1 MNWSRTWLTWSA
13 NMSDSGE
20 RLAYKETGVVSMDE
34 HPAIIDNGWRV
45 IRPLGEGWEGVAH
58 LVEDKATSRRWVF
71 KSFHRPLPA
80 DRLHAL
86 QIYQAGILA
95 QDCPGLR
102 PIELIWDGD
111 RALGVRYPHV
121 ALYNVQWRVLRRVE
135 RVGQVMVDSY
145 CRFQHHL
152 ISRHGIAIWDAHP
165 ENFMLSRDGHYYW
178 TDFGRGFE
186 VAKRPTTGRTLGGFE
201 YSFVT
206 LLLGIYGINFKLLA
220 GYSESYT
227 YDGPCIYFMNP
238 ALDDVASQHQ
248 WVRDIVEA
256 VRSQRADAFLE
267 PEFYQQIGAQL
278 PNRVLAPAAVVA
290 MSALLSRGGQLRARL
305 RNS

>member
-1 MNWSRTWLTWSA
+1 MRDA
-13 NMSDSGE
+13 EE
-20 RLAYKETGVVSMDE
+20 RLATGDTGVVTMDE
-34 HPAIIDNGWRV
+34 HPAIVGNGWRV

-86 QIYQAGILA
+86 QIYQSGILA

-121 ALYNVQWRVLRRVE
+121 SLYNVQWRVLRRFE
-135 RVGQVMVDSY
+135 QVGQVMVDSY

-165 ENFMLSRDGHYYW
+165 ENFMLCRDGHYYW

-186 VAKRPTTGRTLGGFE
+186 VAKRPTTGRTRGGFE
-201 YSFVT
+201 YSFAT
-206 LLLGIYGINFKLLA
+206 LLMGIHGINFKLLT
-220 GYSESYT
+220 GYSDTYT
-227 YDGPCIYFMNP
+227 YDGPCVYFMHP
-238 ALDDVASQHQ
+238 ALDEVANKHP
-248 WVRDIVEA
+248 WVGEIVEA
-256 VRSQRADAFLE
+256 VRGQRAEAFLE
-267 PEFYQQIGAQL
+267 PGFYQRIGARL
-278 PNRVLAPAAVVA
+278 PKRVAAPMAVVGLGT
-290 MSALLSRGGQLRARL
+290 LLSQAGQLRARL
-305 RNS
+305 RKP

>member
-1 MNWSRTWLTWSA
+1 MGDGRV
-13 NMSDSGE
+13 
-20 RLAYKETGVVSMDE
+20 RLKHEETGLLSNNE
-34 HPAIIDNGWRV
+34 HPPAVSDGWRV

-71 KSFHRPLPA
+71 KSFHRPLRA

-86 QIYQAGILA
+86 QIYQSGILA

-102 PIELIWDGD
+102 PIELVRDGEQV
-111 RALGVRYPHV
+111 LGVRYPHL
-121 ALYNVQWRVLRRVE
+121 ALYNVQWRVLRAIE
-135 RVGQVMVDSY
+135 HVGQAMVGAY

-206 LLLGIYGINFKLLA
+206 LLLGIYGINFKLIA
-220 GYSESYT
+220 PYSESYT
-227 YDGPCIYFMNP
+227 YDGPCIYFMNA
-238 ALDDVASQHQ
+238 ALDEVASKHH
-248 WVRDIVEA
+248 WVRDIVET
-256 VRSQRADAFLE
+256 VRGQWADAFLE
-267 PEFYQQIGAQL
+267 PEFYQQIGARL
-278 PNRVLAPAAVVA
+278 PRRVLVPTAVVG
-290 MSALLSRGGQLRARL
+290 MGALLSTGGQLRARL